1 MITLARNGVTLD
13 LSDRLIWTDEYAW
26 SPVAT
31 EVRWGTTGAV
41 QIHVGTRQA
50 GRPITLDG
58 RDIRQLAAN
67 ELRATFGVVPQVI
80 DAARERGLNVVDATC
95 PYVKKVHVAAERLV
109 REGYRVIVVGEP
121 GHPEVEGILG
131 HAGDDAQVVSCT
143 ADADALSLK
152 GKVGLVVQT
161 TQTAQNLAEVVA
173 AITPRVQ
180 ELRVINTI
188 CAATSER
195 QQAAATL
202 ANRCDCMVIV
212 GGKNSGNTRRLAQIC
227 ADACERTHHIE
238 EASELETAWFTDA
251 HHIGITAGASTPQE
265 HIERAV
271 ARIKELCRESWT
283 RPYPHTPPRWPITG
297 AAATPSRVRARS
309 LKTCVPNRPHGM
321 WVSSRACA
329 CLRSTASS

>member
-1 MITLARNGVTLD
+1 MSENVTNTAATASDQDGAPTIEIAAHAGTCYGVQRALDMALAAAPQAGETATVHTLGPLIHNPIVVRELAEAGVGLAETLD
-13 LSDRLIWTDEYAW
+13 DAAS
-26 SPVAT
+26 
-31 EVRWGTTGAV
+31 GTV
-41 QIHVGTRQA
+41 I
-50 GRPITLDG
+50 
-58 RDIRQLAAN
+58 IRAH
-67 ELRATFGVVPQVI
+67 GVVPQVI
-80 DAARERGLNVVDATC
+80 DATC

-131 HAGDDAQVVSCT
+131 HAGDDAQVVSCA
-143 ADADALSLK
+143 ADADALPLK

-195 QQAAATL
+195 QQAAAAL
-202 ANRCDCMVIV
+202 ANRCDCMVVV

-227 ADACERTHHIE
+227 TDVCERTHHIE
-238 EASELETAWFTDA
+238 EASEIEAAWFVNVR
-251 HHIGITAGASTPQE
+251 HIGITAGASTPQE

-271 ARIKELCRESWT
+271 ARIKELCR
-283 RPYPHTPPRWPITG
+283 
-297 AAATPSRVRARS
+297 
-309 LKTCVPNRPHGM
+309 
-321 WVSSRACA
+321 
-329 CLRSTASS
+329 

>member
-1 MITLARNGVTLD
+1 MSENMTNTAATASDHSTAPTIEIAAHAGTCYGVQRALDMALA
-13 LSDRLIWTDEYAW
+13 AA
-26 SPVAT
+26 P
-31 EVRWGTTGAV
+31 
-41 QIHVGTRQA
+41 QA
-50 GRPITLDG
+50 GECNQVHTLGPLIHNPIVVRELAEAGVSLAENLDSAATG
-58 RDIRQLAAN
+58 TVIIRAH
-67 ELRATFGVVPQVI
+67 GVVPQVI
-80 DAARERGLNVVDATC
+80 DAARERGLTVVDATC

-109 REGYRVIVVGEP
+109 REGYRVVVVGEP

-131 HAGDDAQVVSCT
+131 HAGNDAQVVSCA
-143 ADADALSLK
+143 ADATALSLK

-195 QQAAATL
+195 QQAAAAL
-202 ANRCDCMVIV
+202 ANRCDCMVVV

-227 ADACERTHHIE
+227 SSACERTHHIE
-238 EASELETAWFTDA
+238 EASELQAAWFADA

-271 ARIKELCRESWT
+271 TRIKELCR
-283 RPYPHTPPRWPITG
+283 
-297 AAATPSRVRARS
+297 
-309 LKTCVPNRPHGM
+309 
-321 WVSSRACA
+321 
-329 CLRSTASS
+329 

>member
-1 MITLARNGVTLD
+1 MALA
-13 LSDRLIWTDEYAW
+13 AA
-26 SPVAT
+26 P
-31 EVRWGTTGAV
+31 
-41 QIHVGTRQA
+41 QA
-50 GRPITLDG
+50 GESAQVHTLGPLIHNPIVVRELAEAGVGLAENLDNAATG
-58 RDIRQLAAN
+58 TVIIRAH
-67 ELRATFGVVPQVI
+67 GVVPQVI
-80 DAARERGLNVVDATC
+80 DAARERGLTVVDATC

-131 HAGDDAQVVSCT
+131 HAGDDAQVVSCA

-161 TQTAQNLAEVVA
+161 TQTAQNLADVVA

-195 QQAAATL
+195 QQAAAAL
-202 ANRCDCMVIV
+202 ANRCDCMVVV

-227 ADACERTHHIE
+227 ADACERTYHIE
-238 EASELETAWFTDA
+238 EASELQAAWFIDA

-265 HIERAV
+265 HIERTV
-271 ARIKELCRESWT
+271 ERIKELCR
-283 RPYPHTPPRWPITG
+283 
-297 AAATPSRVRARS
+297 
-309 LKTCVPNRPHGM
+309 
-321 WVSSRACA
+321 
-329 CLRSTASS
+329 